1 MFNMAI
7 KIPKNHI
14 SVNCEQEIVEI
25 AKPLFE
31 YGISYFEHVR
41 IYENSKIAWLS
52 SNNER
57 SRSILENE
65 IAGALDF
72 DFGTLK
78 QKRHMFA
85 DDIVE
90 TIKDPLMRKIATDK
104 LIVSKDSYDIR
115 NLFQVVNI
123 KDGIYEAFVFGT
135 NEHVNL
141 QKSDYI
147 KLIHALE
154 HFIFFYYDNAEK
166 LIKKS
171 EKDALT
177 IPGLKIDIKEP
188 ITPKKVLT
196 KANRYYLNLTK
207 KDEYLTNREYEV
219 IYLLNQGYLRKEI
232 AENLCLKPRTIDA
245 LISNAI
251 ERNAAYNIRNL
262 VKKIRNSDIRFCLDL
277 TIK

>member
-1 MFNMAI
+1 M
-7 KIPKNHI
+7 
-14 SVNCEQEIVEI
+14 
-25 AKPLFE
+25 
-31 YGISYFEHVR
+31 
-41 IYENSKIAWLS
+41 
-52 SNNER
+52 
-57 SRSILENE
+57 
-65 IAGALDF
+65 
-72 DFGTLK
+72 
-78 QKRHMFA
+78 
-85 DDIVE
+85 
-90 TIKDPLMRKIATDK
+90 
-104 LIVSKDSYDIR
+104 
-115 NLFQVVNI
+115 NI

-141 QKSDYI
+141 PKSDYI

-166 LIKKS
+166 LIKKA

-177 IPGLKIDIKEP
+177 IPGLKVDITEP
-188 ITPKKVLT
+188 VTPSPALT

-251 ERNAAYNIRNL
+251 ERNVAYNIRNL
-262 VKKIRNSDIRFCLDL
+262 LNKIKNSDIRFCLDL